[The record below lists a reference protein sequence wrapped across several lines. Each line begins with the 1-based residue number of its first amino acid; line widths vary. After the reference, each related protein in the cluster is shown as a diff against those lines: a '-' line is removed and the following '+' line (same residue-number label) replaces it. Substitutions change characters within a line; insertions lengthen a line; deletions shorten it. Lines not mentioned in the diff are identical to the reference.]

1 MASHEFIPP
10 DVLEPLARKIAD
22 EFVTGGVSSEVLQA
36 GYLSLHSPIDDRL
49 NSIREICSRA
59 PLVMNT
65 DLLQDLT
72 SYKSSRDK
80 GVVNAARSLISLFRD
95 VAPEMLLKKDRGKE
109 VSMAMSAGQASTNM
123 QFGVERN
130 VANGI
135 AGLELLEAWKKEQ
148 GELNGE
154 DDDDEG
160 GKILQVNSFL
170 TVAWKEWDV
179 GSEEEES
186 DGSGGWIEVS
196 SDEEHEIDISD
207 SEDEETERKTSL
219 PKVDASTSIAT
230 SKVSPYLTRKC

>member
-10 DVLEPLARKIAD
+10 DVLEPLIRKIAD

-36 GYLSLHSPIDDRL
+36 GYLSLNSPINGRL

-65 DLLQDLT
+65 DLLHDLT

-109 VSMAMSAGQASTNM
+109 VTIAMSAGQASTNM

-148 GELNGE
+148 GELDKGE
-154 DDDDEG
+154 DEDDEE
-160 GKILQVNSFL
+160 GKILQTN
-170 TVAWKEWDV
+170 
-179 GSEEEES
+179 
-186 DGSGGWIEVS
+186 
-196 SDEEHEIDISD
+196 
-207 SEDEETERKTSL
+207 
-219 PKVDASTSIAT
+219 
-230 SKVSPYLTRKC
+230 